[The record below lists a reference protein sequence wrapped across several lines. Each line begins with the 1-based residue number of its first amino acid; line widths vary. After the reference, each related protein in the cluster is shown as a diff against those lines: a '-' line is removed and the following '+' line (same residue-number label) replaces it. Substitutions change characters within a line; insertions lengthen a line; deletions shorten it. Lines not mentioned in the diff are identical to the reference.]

1 MGSATTHALGAAHAA
16 LDAATGIDLGVA
28 GELFEAARA
37 LADSSHL
44 RAALADA
51 AASPE
56 ARRNVVSAV
65 FGGALSA
72 TTVSLLGVV
81 VDQRWSNADDMVDG
95 IEELAVR
102 AASVAAPGTDL
113 ESEIFQVSRV
123 ITDNPELELALGS
136 RIGDADAKGAL
147 VSSVLGGRV
156 GDATALIVTALVR
169 SSRGRR
175 LRQLLADARDVVADQ
190 RGRTVATVTA
200 AAPLSAAQSER
211 LVTALTARY
220 GKPVTLNTVVDPTIV
235 GGVRVQVADDLIDAS
250 IASRI
255 ADLRQRLAG

>member
-16 LDAATGIDLGVA
+16 LDGTPGIDLGVA

-37 LADSSHL
+37 LADNSHL

-51 AASPE
+51 AAAPE
-56 ARRNVVSAV
+56 ARRAVVSTV
-65 FGGALSA
+65 FGGALTA
-72 TTVSLLGVV
+72 PTLSLLGVV
-81 VDQRWSNADDMVDG
+81 VDQRWSSADDMVDG

-102 AASVAAPGTDL
+102 AASVAAPATDL
-113 ESEIFQVSRV
+113 EREIFQVSRV
-123 ITDNPELELALGS
+123 VTDNPELELALGS
-136 RIGDADAKGAL
+136 RIGDAGAKGSL
-147 VSSVLGGRV
+147 VSAILGGRV
-156 GDATALIVTALVR
+156 SEATALIVTALVR

-175 LRQLLADARDVVADQ
+175 LRQLLDDARDVVADQ

-211 LVTALTARY
+211 LVSALTARY
-220 GKPVTLNTVVDPTIV
+220 GTPVTLNTVVDPTIV